1 MEGKAHSQLWVVP
14 LESEKKN
21 KQYKMLIRK
30 RCVNWKSREFEK
42 IKKEKE
48 QEMIYLCCI
57 RLFLLVTD
65 FSSSKTEQLF
75 SSRLSNFSV
84 SSDIQ
89 YLRCYSHPQLKSNIY
104 DEAVHHKYTK
114 APKGSFRSQVPVVK
128 NLDSIIQRKR
138 QHLYWIRTTK
148 YHGQ

>member
-1 MEGKAHSQLWVVP
+1 
-14 LESEKKN
+14 
-21 KQYKMLIRK
+21 
-30 RCVNWKSREFEK
+30 
-42 IKKEKE
+42 
-48 QEMIYLCCI
+48 MIYLCCI

-114 APKGSFRSQVPVVK
+114 APKAKVAIVVWSQFLKTWTVLSSGNV
-128 NLDSIIQRKR
+128 ST
-138 QHLYWIRTTK
+138 YIR
-148 YHGQ
+148 